1 MHARLPPESFLHPE
15 RPMPPFARTLFA
27 VALVGA
33 APLANQQAQE
43 SAGVTYE
50 GAKGSAAAPL
60 PGNGK
65 KIVLLAGDEEY
76 RSEEALPML
85 AKILAVH
92 HGFRCTVLFSTDPKS
107 GAIDPDQQT
116 HVPGLAA
123 LDDADLA
130 IVFWRFRELPDAD
143 MKHFVDYVESGKP
156 LIGIRTATHAFQYQ
170 RDKKSPYAKWSFDS
184 TEWPGGFGQQIL
196 GDTWVAHHGAHGSQ
210 STRGVVD
217 SAHADHPILRG
228 VKDVWG
234 PTDVYAITHLL
245 PTDVVLLRGQVL
257 QGMQPTDPPVEGGP
271 NAPMMPLMWCREIG
285 TAHAAQRVVA
295 ATIGAAVD
303 LQSSDLRRAFVNAAY
318 WSLHLEAK
326 IDPKSDVSIVGD
338 YAPTFFG
345 FGKAK
350 KGVMPAEHALP
361 AERR

>member
-1 MHARLPPESFLHPE
+1 LGAI
-15 RPMPPFARTLFA
+15 A
-27 VALVGA
+27 GA
-33 APLANQQAQE
+33 AGLAASPLAARRAQE

-50 GAKGSAAAPL
+50 GAKGTAAAPM

-92 HGFRCTVLFSTDPKS
+92 HGFRCTVLFATDPKT

-123 LDDADLA
+123 LDDADLT

-143 MKHFVDYVESGKP
+143 MKHFVDYVESGRP

-210 STRGVVD
+210 STRGVIEP
-217 SAHADHPILRG
+217 SNKDHPILRG

-245 PTDVVLLRGQVL
+245 PSDVVLLRGQVL
-257 QGMQPTDPPVEGGP
+257 QGMKPTDAPVEGGP

-295 ATIGAAVD
+295 STIGAAVD
-303 LQSSDLRRAFVNAAY
+303 LQSADLRRAFVNACY
-318 WSLHLEAK
+318 WALHLEEK
-326 IDPKSDVSIVGD
+326 IDPKSDVAIVGD

-345 FGKAK
+345 FGEAK
-350 KGVMPAEHALP
+350 KGVMPKDHALP
-361 AERR
+361 AEKR

>member
-1 MHARLPPESFLHPE
+1 MSPIARI
-15 RPMPPFARTLFA
+15 LFMGA
-27 VALVGA
+27 IVGA
-33 APLANQQAQE
+33 TPLAASPLAARRAQE
-43 SAGVTYE
+43 KAGVTYE